1 MVSIQRLRNGRVI
14 QLQSVSGDSRIFYTL
29 LSILWSLLVGSLRGW
44 KGLIRER
51 RDGTTSGKCN
61 WQQSCAPWAL
71 FKWPG
76 SIIHF
81 SDGWHFILLAVFV
94 TISITKLILSNNGLC
109 CGVSTL
115 IIIIPSLLILLLLI
129 LLREDF
135 LFVSRTLPRSY
146 LDELVFKCSVLW
158 YDICCWVRP
167 DGLDPNKVGPEALF
181 KVVNRGLVAAINF
194 KVGTKTRCGI
204 FIFPQ

>member
-1 MVSIQRLRNGRVI
+1 MELTTILMRPLGVI
-14 QLQSVSGDSRIFYTL
+14 QMTRKHYTA
-29 LSILWSLLVGSLRGW
+29 SS
-44 KGLIRER
+44 
-51 RDGTTSGKCN
+51 
-61 WQQSCAPWAL
+61 Q
-71 FKWPG
+71 
-76 SIIHF
+76 F

-94 TISITKLILSNNGLC
+94 TISITQLILSNNRGLC
-109 CGVSTL
+109 CDVSTL
-115 IIIIPSLLILLLLI
+115 IIIIPSLLIPLLLML

-158 YDICCWVRP
+158 YDICGWVRS

-194 KVGTKTRCGI
+194 KIGTKTRCGI